1 MLPTNKIDYKVS
13 SKNMAAGSGMPGMVP
28 GMLPGMGVMQGGIP
42 GMSGIGGGP
51 DTLVRLEAFKLTIR
65 AGELSGGRTVTTY
78 ESTLKRSLVPDDVAK
93 WNKIYPA
100 YIDKSLKRSEGR
112 RISKVAAAEV
122 SGRGVGRETRDKI
135 GAPEPKEMGLVT

>member
-1 MLPTNKIDYKVS
+1 
-13 SKNMAAGSGMPGMVP
+13 
-28 GMLPGMGVMQGGIP
+28 MLPGMG
-42 GMSGIGGGP
+42 GMGGGP
-51 DTLVRLEAFKLTIR
+51 DALVRLEAFKLTIR

-112 RISKVAAAEV
+112 RISKEAAAEV
-122 SGRGVGRETRDKI
+122 SGRVVGRATPARVLTPLPLSTNDHAPARPPRTRLSVPCTEFAKNW
-135 GAPEPKEMGLVT
+135 EPRR